1 MITLAANIGLAALS
15 LGVVVSLIRLVIG
28 PTLPDRALALDMIA
42 ILLVGLL
49 VLHATRDSRPPSMG
63 VAAVLALLNF
73 LGTIAYAIYI
83 RRKVFP

>member
-63 VAAVLALLNF
+63 VATVLALLNF